1 MTEHK
6 EIVFLRTYKD
16 FIYKFNML
24 DRNMAYFLRDCM
36 RSVQGNSSTDKWHK
50 VTFDQKLKKL
60 LSIANKSIPE
70 RQYKILSQKLEEC
83 RLLRNVVV
91 HGHWEWREF
100 LDEPIL
106 YHTPEPFNQEGSLTV
121 KAFQD
126 KLSFL

>member
-1 MTEHK
+1 
-6 EIVFLRTYKD
+6 
-16 FIYKFNML
+16 
-24 DRNMAYFLRDCM
+24 
-36 RSVQGNSSTDKWHK
+36 

-126 KLSFL
+126 KLSFLEEASRLFQDLRPSMKASLCQKTQPLATD